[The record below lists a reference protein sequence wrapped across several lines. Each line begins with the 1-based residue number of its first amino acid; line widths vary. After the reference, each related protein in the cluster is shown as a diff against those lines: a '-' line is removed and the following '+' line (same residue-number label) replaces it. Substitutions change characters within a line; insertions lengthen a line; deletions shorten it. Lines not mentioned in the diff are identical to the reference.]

1 MMTVEPEI
9 YSIQRSEIKDR
20 AVFLDSAK
28 SDLGEYAKMFTASSD
43 FSLENNSEKVTFR
56 LVKFD
61 KDYLIA
67 DILKEIKDTGFT
79 LPLAQDAVWFGA
91 QHPEPQMK
99 FPIAFLHAPWIS
111 PTTGG
116 ENSLILRNYSGL
128 RYLHMH
134 LFDSRWYSHIRFAVI
149 QNKQ

>member
-1 MMTVEPEI
+1 MTVEPEI
-9 YSIQRSEIKDR
+9 YKVKR
-20 AVFLDSAK
+20 ARILHREVFLESAK
-28 SDLGEYAKMFTASSD
+28 SELGEYAKLFTEGGD
-43 FSLENNSEKVTFR
+43 FSTKNRGEELRFR

-67 DILKEIKDTGFT
+67 EIIEEIQKADFA
-79 LPLAQDAVWFGA
+79 LPLAQDAVWFAA

-99 FPIAFLHAPWIS
+99 FPVAFLHEPWIS

-116 ENSLILRNYSGL
+116 QNSLILRSYGGL
-128 RYLHMH
+128 RFLHMH

-149 QNKQ
+149 EK

>member
-1 MMTVEPEI
+1 MITVEPEV
-9 YSIQRSEIKDR
+9 YNIQRSRINDR
-20 AVFLDSAK
+20 ESFLKSAT
-28 SDLGEYAKMFTASSD
+28 SDLGEYAKMFTSSAD
-43 FSLENNSEKVTFR
+43 FSLENNNEEVTFR

-61 KDYLIA
+61 KDYLIQ
-67 DILKEIKDTGFT
+67 DILAEIKKAGYE
-79 LPLAQDAVWFGA
+79 LPQAQDAVWFAA
-91 QHPEPQMK
+91 QYPEPQMNY
-99 FPIAFLHAPWIS
+99 PVAFLHSPWIS

-149 QNKQ
+149 KR